1 MSREI
6 NLYDASLR
14 PVRDPYTLPAL
25 LLAAGAA
32 LALIVGGH
40 LLARVQL
47 DDARR
52 AAVDS
57 EARMSALRDRLVED
71 SRAIAGHVADT
82 ALQQRLDE
90 REAELQRLR
99 LADAQIREVLKDQ
112 QAPFAEVLRALA
124 RRDTDGIW
132 LDSVEIGPGARLT
145 RLQGQTTHEALIPDY
160 LSRLGQEV
168 PLAGLAFA
176 QLAIDMPAEAP
187 AAGKP
192 LADPA
197 AAARAA
203 AGKPAAP
210 PPPPAERPRRFTLS
224 ARLAATA
231 PAREAPR

>member
-145 RLQGQTTHEALIPDY
+145 RLQGQATHEALIPDS
-160 LSRLGQEV
+160 LARLGQEV

-187 AAGKP
+187 AAGH
-192 LADPA
+192 AHDQ
-197 AAARAA
+197 
-203 AGKPAAP
+203 AP
-210 PPPPAERPRRFTLS
+210 PCR
-224 ARLAATA
+224 
-231 PAREAPR
+231 